1 MVLLEITRIFERRR
15 AELYNLLEKRKDE
28 LKPELQHQIYGAMNE
43 IDIFL
48 KTIEYYKEKE
58 TDHEMNRALLVGP
71 MIKDDLM
78 TTIMKKVSKFKLKK
92 KESDHHPH
100 HAHHTHK
107 DHD

>member
-1 MVLLEITRIFERRR
+1 MVLLEITKIFERRR

-71 MIKDDLM
+71 MIRDDMM
-78 TTIMKKVSKFKLKK
+78 TRIVKKISKLKQRK
-92 KESDHHPH
+92 KGADS
-100 HAHHTHK
+100 HK
-107 DHD
+107 YHNNQ